1 MKLMKVAVAAIAVLV
16 LAAAGAY
23 RYEHP
28 PVAHTAVATANAP
41 GTAQS
46 RLALQDFH
54 SIVVQFG
61 PAVVNVST
69 EGVAKTEDGKRFA
82 HGLGS
87 GFIVSRDGLVLTDAH
102 VVDGASQVTVKL
114 TDRREFRAKVLG
126 SDGLTDIAVLKID
139 AKDLPTVQL
148 GNPAN
153 LRTGDWVLAIGSP
166 FGFENSATAGI
177 VSAKGRSL
185 PGDGYVPFIQSDVAV
200 NPGNSGG
207 PLFNMA
213 GEVVG
218 INSQIYSGS
227 GGYEGISFAIPV
239 DVAERVEKQ
248 IVAQGHATH
257 ARLGIGIQDM
267 SAPLAD
273 SFGLKSP
280 QGALVSNVVPQSAAA
295 RAGLQ
300 AGDVILEANG
310 QAIGESGELPALV
323 DRASPGDKLALE
335 VWRNGAARRIAATL
349 GEAKQLP
356 IADAS
361 DAAHAKPN
369 ALGLVL
375 GDGLTVEDASGP
387 AARAG
392 IQAGDIVLA
401 VNGVPVKSAEA
412 LSAALGK
419 SKGAVALLVQRGD
432 AALYVPIQRG

>member
-1 MKLMKVAVAAIAVLV
+1 
-16 LAAAGAY
+16 
-23 RYEHP
+23 
-28 PVAHTAVATANAP
+28 
-41 GTAQS
+41 
-46 RLALQDFH
+46 
-54 SIVVQFG
+54 
-61 PAVVNVST
+61 VNVST
-69 EGVAKTEDGKRFA
+69 EGLARTEDGKGFA
-82 HGLGS
+82 HGVGS
-87 GFIVSRDGLVLTDAH
+87 GFIISRDGLVLTDAH

-126 SDGLTDIAVLKID
+126 SDALTDIAVLKID
-139 AKDLPTVQL
+139 AKDLPTVRL
-148 GNPAN
+148 GNPSN

-185 PGDGYVPFIQSDVAV
+185 PGEGYVPFIQSDVAV

-239 DVAERVEKQ
+239 DVAARVQKQ
-248 IVAQGHATH
+248 IVAQGYATH

-267 SAPLAD
+267 NVQLAD

-280 QGALVSNVVPQSAAA
+280 QGALVSSVVSQSAAA

-310 QAIGESGELPALV
+310 QAIGESGDLPALV
-323 DRASPGDKLALE
+323 DRAAPGDKLALE

-349 GEAKQLP
+349 GEAKRLP

-361 DAAHAKPN
+361 GASLAKPN

-375 GDGLTVEDASGP
+375 GEGLTVQDASGP

-392 IQAGDIVLA
+392 IQAGDVVLA
-401 VNGVPVKSAEA
+401 VNGIPVKSTDA
-412 LSAALGK
+412 LSAAIGK
-419 SKGAVALLVQRGD
+419 SKGSVALLVQRGD
-432 AALYVPIQRG
+432 AALYVPVQKG